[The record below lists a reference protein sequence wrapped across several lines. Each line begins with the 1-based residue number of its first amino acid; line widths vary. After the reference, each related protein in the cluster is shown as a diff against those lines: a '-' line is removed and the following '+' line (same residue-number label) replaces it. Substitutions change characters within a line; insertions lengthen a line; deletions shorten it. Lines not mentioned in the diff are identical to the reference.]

1 MCRKG
6 SVYST
11 LPIEVDSWLK
21 SLCKDVFLDSGADM
35 SYPDFINKLK
45 LYTKSIAQK
54 EPEQIETDYLG
65 EDIESYLN
73 GKLNPPKEAV
83 AALEHVYAFSRS
95 QSMESRS
102 HTDYYELYFKQRDSE
117 FGLYE
122 ENVLPEYNKLQI
134 GKKR

>member
-1 MCRKG
+1 
-6 SVYST
+6 
-11 LPIEVDSWLK
+11 
-21 SLCKDVFLDSGADM
+21 M

-102 HTDYYELYFKQRDSE
+102 HTDYYELYFKQKDSE

-122 ENVLPEYNKLQI
+122 ENVLPEYNKLQRD
-134 GKKR
+134 KDLRKTQSNSLKAKRWKAGWTLTHPRKTQ